1 MVGDLVDDGSA
12 DLVGDLSFGAAD
24 GADRLAVDG
33 DAVGQDSRVL
43 RRATGERDA
52 LVEAEQ
58 AARPRVVLD
67 RHRDVAHQPAEFGRQ
82 PVQRL
87 GDHLFETAGLDLDHQ
102 PIVHRGA
109 RPAAW
114 AHRRPACGV
123 TGLCWFALDVAS

>member
-1 MVGDLVDDGSA
+1 MVGDLVDDGPA
-12 DLVGDLSFGAAD
+12 DLVGDLSVGAAD
-24 GADRLAVDG
+24 GADCLAVDG
-33 DAVGQDSRVL
+33 DAVGQYPRVL

-58 AARPRVVLD
+58 AGRPRVVLD
-67 RHRDVAHQPAEFGRQ
+67 RHRYVAHQPAEFGRQ

-109 RPAAW
+109 RPAAS
-114 AHRRPACGV
+114 ALRRPARGV
-123 TGLCWFALDVAS
+123 TGLCWFAWMSTS

>member
-1 MVGDLVDDGSA
+1 MVGDLVDDGPA
-12 DLVGDLSFGAAD
+12 DLVGDLGFGAAD

-33 DAVGQDSRVL
+33 DAVGQHPRVL

-58 AARPRVVLD
+58 AGRPRVVLD
-67 RHRDVAHQPAEFGRQ
+67 RHRYVAHQPAEFGRQ

-87 GDHLFETAGLDLDHQ
+87 GDHLFETVGLDLDHQ

-109 RPAAW
+109 R
-114 AHRRPACGV
+114 RERLRF
-123 TGLCWFALDVAS
+123 TGQRAG